1 MIRNHLNP
9 GRISHIGVFEVTFS
23 IAIERRDASEMGT
36 TILPHSAEKTG
47 KPQKIK
53 RAIQTR
59 KGFPWMLL
67 APSLVVLALL
77 GLFPFIYAIHI
88 AAYNI
93 SISKPYL
100 PRLFVGLSQ
109 YADLVRDANFLNA
122 LKVTIIYTVEAV
134 FIQFWAG
141 LGIAL
146 LFRRRIVLK
155 GLFRVCILVPMVIT
169 PVVVGL
175 MWRFLLYPH
184 AGVLTYYVQQVASFL
199 GVETPQ
205 FLANPRLALQTLI
218 WIDIWEWTP
227 FMFLI
232 LHAGLSS
239 LPSEPFEAA
248 MVDGASK
255 WHIFRTLTMPLLKQS
270 ILIALL
276 IRTMDAFR
284 TFDAIFV
291 LTEGG
296 PGNSTETLNIFLTH
310 LGFKFFHT
318 SKASAMALIMLVM
331 IIAMSFAFIKILRKE
346 ETT

>member
-1 MIRNHLNP
+1 M
-9 GRISHIGVFEVTFS
+9 S
-23 IAIERRDASEMGT
+23 T
-36 TILPHSAEKTG
+36 TILQHSTENVARPG
-47 KPQKIK
+47 KVK

-59 KGFPWMLL
+59 KGFPWLLL
-67 APSLVVLALL
+67 APALVVLALL
-77 GLFPFIYAIHI
+77 GLFPFVYALRI
-88 AAYNI
+88 AAFNI

-100 PRLFVGLSQ
+100 PKLFVGLGQ
-109 YADLVRDANFLNA
+109 YADLVRDPSFLNA
-122 LKVTIIYTVEAV
+122 LRVTIVFTVEAV

-155 GLFRVCILVPMVIT
+155 GFFRVCILVPMVIT

-175 MWRFLLYPH
+175 MWRFLLYPY
-184 AGVLTYYVQQVASFL
+184 AGVLTYYVQRIATFL
-199 GVETPQ
+199 GVTAPQ
-205 FLANPRLALQTLI
+205 FLANPQLALQTLI

-232 LHAGLSS
+232 LNAGLSS

-284 TFDAIFV
+284 TFDTIFV

-296 PGNSTETLNIFLTH
+296 PGNATETLNMFLTH
-310 LGFKFFHT
+310 LGFEFFHT
-318 SKASAMALIMLVM
+318 SKAAAMSLIMLVM

-346 ETT
+346 ESM

>member
-1 MIRNHLNP
+1 M
-9 GRISHIGVFEVTFS
+9 S
-23 IAIERRDASEMGT
+23 T
-36 TILPHSAEKTG
+36 TIPQRSAEMVGRPAKV
-47 KPQKIK
+47 K

-59 KGFPWMLL
+59 KGFPWILL
-67 APSLVVLALL
+67 APALVVLALL
-77 GLFPFIYAIHI
+77 GLFPFVYALRI
-88 AAYNI
+88 AAFNI

-100 PRLFVGLSQ
+100 PKLFVGLAQ
-109 YADLVRDANFLNA
+109 YADLVRDPNFLNA
-122 LKVTIIYTVEAV
+122 LRVTIMYTVEAV

-146 LFRRRIVLK
+146 LFRRRLALK

-184 AGVLTYYVQQVASFL
+184 AGVVTYYVRRIAELL
-199 GVETPQ
+199 GVAAPQ

-255 WHIFRTLTMPLLKQS
+255 WHIFRTITMPLLKQS

-284 TFDAIFV
+284 TFDTIFV

-310 LGFKFFHT
+310 LGFKFFYT
-318 SKASAMALIMLVM
+318 SKASAMSLIMLVM

-346 ETT
+346 EPT

>member
-1 MIRNHLNP
+1 M
-9 GRISHIGVFEVTFS
+9 S
-23 IAIERRDASEMGT
+23 T
-36 TILPHSAEKTG
+36 TILQHTAEKAG
-47 KPQKIK
+47 KVK
-53 RAIQTR
+53 RAIQMR
-59 KGFPWMLL
+59 RGFPWLLL
-67 APSLVVLALL
+67 APALVVLALL
-77 GLFPFIYAIHI
+77 GLFPFIYALHI
-88 AAYNI
+88 AAFNI

-100 PRLFVGLSQ
+100 PKLFIGLAQ
-109 YADLVRDANFLNA
+109 YADLVRDPNFLNS
-122 LKVTIIYTVEAV
+122 LRVTVIYTIEAV

-146 LFRRRIVLK
+146 LFRRRIALK
-155 GLFRVCILVPMVIT
+155 GVFRVCILVPMVIT

-184 AGVLTYYVQQVASFL
+184 AGVLTFYLQQIAGFFGL
-199 GVETPQ
+199 PAPQ
-205 FLANPRLALQTLI
+205 LLANSRIALQTLI

-284 TFDAIFV
+284 TFDTIFV

-310 LGFKFFHT
+310 LGFKFFYT
-318 SKASAMALIMLVM
+318 SKASAMSLIMLVM

-346 ETT
+346 EPSS

>member
-1 MIRNHLNP
+1 M
-9 GRISHIGVFEVTFS
+9 S
-23 IAIERRDASEMGT
+23 T
-36 TILPHSAEKTG
+36 TILQHSAETAG
-47 KPQKIK
+47 KQRKVK

-59 KGFPWMLL
+59 KGFPWILM
-67 APSLVVLALL
+67 APALVVLVLL
-77 GLFPFIYAIHI
+77 GIFPFIYALRI
-88 AAYNI
+88 AAFNI

-100 PRLFVGLSQ
+100 PKLFLGLGQ
-109 YADLVRDANFLNA
+109 YADLVRDPNFLNA
-122 LKVTIIYTVEAV
+122 LRVTVEYTVEAV

-141 LGIAL
+141 LGVAL
-146 LFRRRIVLK
+146 LFRRRILLK

-184 AGVLTYYVQQVASFL
+184 AGVVTYYVQRIASFL
-199 GVETPQ
+199 GVATPQ

-218 WIDIWEWTP
+218 FIDIWEWTP

-248 MVDGASK
+248 MMDGASK

-284 TFDAIFV
+284 TFDTIFV

-310 LGFKFFHT
+310 LGFKFFYT

-346 ETT
+346 EPA

>member
-1 MIRNHLNP
+1 M
-9 GRISHIGVFEVTFS
+9 S
-23 IAIERRDASEMGT
+23 T
-36 TILPHSAEKTG
+36 TILQHSAEKAV
-47 KPQKIK
+47 KVK

-59 KGFPWMLL
+59 KGFPWLL
-67 APSLVVLALL
+67 LTPALVVLALL
-77 GLFPFIYAIHI
+77 GLFPFVYAIRI
-88 AAYNI
+88 AAFNI

-100 PRLFVGLSQ
+100 PQFFVGLAQ
-109 YADLVRDANFLNA
+109 YAELVRDPNFLNA
-122 LKVTIIYTVEAV
+122 LRVTIVYTVEAV

-146 LFRRRIVLK
+146 LFRRRIILK

-184 AGVLTYYVQQVASFL
+184 AGILTYYLEQISTFL
-199 GVETPQ
+199 GLTPPQ
-205 FLANPRLALQTLI
+205 LLANPRSALQTLI
-218 WIDIWEWTP
+218 FIDIWEWTP

-284 TFDAIFV
+284 TFDTIFV

-318 SKASAMALIMLVM
+318 SEASAMSLIMLVM

-346 ETT
+346 EPSS